1 MTKRLHSP
9 ELKAQRQAAREAARH
24 ERRAAKLAA
33 KKAAAREP
41 QAMRW
46 DHGDSN
52 RCFIQGKESVHI
64 EDNDNGYIFAHPND
78 LEKTFP
84 ISFAEMKKIENDN
97 QFKFEFEG
105 RSLKQSRQA
114 LRSGIKRF
122 RDLPK
127 EERDLINWKEKII
140 KRFIQLKQAG
150 LASLYDKS
158 ITNALDIIKKE
169 LQAAA
174 DKIKVYGGRT
184 KPPLPNMPGPQA
196 FRTWHNILVLN
207 DMDKMSLRDD
217 RCNSGNRKPRY
228 GADEYAILFK
238 YAMGYLSLEKPTIA
252 MQFSD
257 MIIEFTD
264 RNKER
269 RKLKLPVLKVPPDD
283 GKLAALIAMI
293 PEADKV
299 FGREGE
305 DIARDAFRS
314 VDNGPIGVCL
324 AMQRVELD
332 AWMVHLYTLAVHME
346 IWEFLPEK
354 IREEA
359 IKVRMIL
366 TAAMCC
372 ESRCYVGL
380 ALTPVASGSSTLKVL
395 RMMMK
400 DKTAIARAAGC
411 MTPWEYHARPT
422 LVVFDAGPEN
432 ANDDVITALGDMRIN
447 FTVPQAGMPTQ
458 RGKIERGFHT
468 LDQKLVSRFS
478 GRTMKNPAVRKKYQA
493 WARGCV
499 SVEELATIIVRF
511 LVDDY
516 HNAPHAG
523 LGGKTP
529 RQRWFELTAGRGLK
543 RPPDLDE
550 MRLVFGTRTE
560 ATLEPTGV
568 LCLGNRYRSPAL
580 QALFEKK
587 GGIKVPICYDHDE
600 LGWISFQDVDSKDK
614 DWLTVPGPKAMR
626 GVSAEAWMLKRAEQD
641 RENLYLQKLVQPIRH
656 GAQRAAIAL
665 DQHSRQR
672 SGIMDSLATPD
683 MVDAFHRH
691 LSAGVIYD
699 DEVDDDDGQP
709 RDLFDGL
716 IKAGTEPLTPRRNA
730 PKPSKST
737 SSSKSSTSARSSTP
751 SPDRAPAARQPRA
764 KTAARKKSASNK
776 ARAKPSRAT
785 SSKHRQP
792 KRRAEPPVTARAR
805 AKSNSSSSNQAPSNP
820 SRRNKPTRAWT
831 IKDPKR

>member
-9 ELKAQRQAAREAARH
+9 ELKAKRQAAREAARQ

-33 KKAAAREP
+33 KKAASREP
-41 QAMRW
+41 QPMRW
-46 DHGDSN
+46 DHADSN
-52 RCFIQGKESVHI
+52 RVWIRGQESVHI
-64 EDNDNGYIFAHPND
+64 EDHDNGYIFAPPGD
-78 LEKTFP
+78 LENTFP
-84 ISFAEMKKIENDN
+84 ISFAEMKKLEDDN

-105 RSLKQSRQA
+105 RSLKRSRQA
-114 LRSGIKRF
+114 LRTGIKRF

-127 EERDLINWKEKII
+127 EDRDLINWKEKII
-140 KRFIQLKQAG
+140 KRFIQLKRAG
-150 LASLYDKS
+150 LATLYDKS
-158 ITNALDIIKKE
+158 IKKALEIIQAE

-174 DKIKVYGGRT
+174 DKVKVYGGRP
-184 KPPLPNMPGPQA
+184 KPALRKMPGPQA
-196 FRTWHNILVLN
+196 FRDWHNILVLN
-207 DMDKMSLRDD
+207 DMDKMSLRND

-252 MQFSD
+252 RQFRD

-269 RKLKLPVLKVPPDD
+269 RKKKLELLKVPPDD
-283 GKLAALIAMI
+283 GQLAALIAMI
-293 PEADKV
+293 PAADKA
-299 FGREGE
+299 FGRDGE
-305 DIARDAFRS
+305 EIARDAFRS

-332 AWMVHLYTLAVHME
+332 AWLVHLYTLAAHME
-346 IWEFLPEK
+346 IWESLPEK

-359 IKVRMIL
+359 IKVRMVL

-380 ALTPVASGSSTLKVL
+380 ALTPTASGSSTLKVL

-411 MTPWEYHARPT
+411 MTPWEYHSRPI

-432 ANDDVITALGDMRIN
+432 ANDDVITALGDMRID

-468 LDQKLVSRFS
+468 IDQKLISRFS

-493 WARGCV
+493 WARACV

-550 MRLVFGTRTE
+550 IRLVFGTKTE
-560 ATLEPTGV
+560 VTLEPTGV
-568 LCLGNRYRSPAL
+568 LCMGNRYRSPAL
-580 QALFEKK
+580 QDLFEKK
-587 GGIKVPICYDHDE
+587 GGVKVTICYDHDE
-600 LGWISFQDVDSKDK
+600 LGWISFLDEDSKDK
-614 DWLTVPGPKAMR
+614 DWFTVPGPKAMR
-626 GVSAEAWMLKRAEQD
+626 GVSVEAWMLKRAEQD
-641 RENLYLQKLVQPIRH
+641 RENLYLQKLVQPIRQ
-656 GAQRAAIAL
+656 GAQRAAITL

-672 SGIMDSLATPD
+672 SGIMDSLATPE
-683 MVDAFHRH
+683 MIDAFHRH
-691 LSAGVIYD
+691 LSNGVIYD
-699 DEVDDDDGQP
+699 DEDDEDDGQP

-716 IKAGTEPLTPRRNA
+716 IKAGTTPLVPRRNA
-730 PKPSKST
+730 PRPPKPSKLT
-737 SSSKSSTSARSSTP
+737 ASSKSSS
-751 SPDRAPAARQPRA
+751 DRAPAARQPRA
-764 KTAARKKSASNK
+764 KTAARKKPASNK
-776 ARAKPSRAT
+776 ARAKSSRVT
-785 SSKHRQP
+785 PSKHRQP
-792 KRRAEPPVTARAR
+792 KMRAEPSVTARAR
-805 AKSNSSSSNQAPSNP
+805 VKSPQPRNQTSSNP